1 MLDFTIPNTLSTQR
15 NRMNTRDLGLWGKTQ
30 GSARVRSTSGEP
42 RVVHHNP
49 QVPSS
54 SFSLVAWPAPFRQS
68 QAERK
73 VGSRTQEVQ
82 ERNSEGLGMGRHADS
97 SLLSEIKWT
106 HSFFYILMQSTTC
119 CASGFYSSMY
129 KHV

>member
-1 MLDFTIPNTLSTQR
+1 MGENPRFR
-15 NRMNTRDLGLWGKTQ
+15 TR
-30 GSARVRSTSGEP
+30 EP
-42 RVVHHNP
+42 RVVPHNP

-73 VGSRTQEVQ
+73 VGSRTQEVW

-97 SLLSEIKWT
+97 SRLSDMIG
-106 HSFFYILMQSTTC
+106 HI
-119 CASGFYSSMY
+119 
-129 KHV
+129 V